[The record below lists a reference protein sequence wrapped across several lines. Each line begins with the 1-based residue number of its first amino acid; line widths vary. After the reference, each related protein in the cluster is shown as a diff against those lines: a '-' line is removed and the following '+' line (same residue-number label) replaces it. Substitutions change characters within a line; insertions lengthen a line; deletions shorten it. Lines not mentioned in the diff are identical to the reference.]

1 MSGGNGWKRWTERL
15 HALRYALVIQGLL
28 VGLGSGAAVILFRA
42 ALERADALRGVV
54 LAFCREHGW
63 AVPLLFIGLALAALA
78 VSALLWWEPYISGS
92 GIPQVEGEL
101 KGELRQV
108 WWRVLAAKFVGGVI
122 SVGCG
127 LSLGREGPSIQ
138 LGAMAGKGTAALL
151 HRKKPDAEVER
162 YLLSCGASAGLAAA
176 FNAPLAG
183 VLFALEELHGRFSP
197 EFLLSSLASSVTA
210 DFLSREVFGLAP
222 VFNFGALQEVIP
234 LGSYG
239 HVLLL
244 GVLLGLFGTLYNNT
258 LVDTQALYARIPWR
272 PVRLLIPFLCAGV
285 LGLVY
290 PGVLGGGHPLT
301 EVLLSNTLTL
311 GALCLLLAAKFGFSM
326 LSFGSGAP
334 GGIFLPLL
342 ILGAAV
348 GSVYSRLGV
357 PLGLDAHFLQNC
369 ILLGMAGAFSAI
381 VRAPVTG
388 IVLISEMAGG
398 FSHLLSLSIVSFAAY
413 LVPDLLAC
421 RPVYDLLLD
430 RLLGRSTHR

>member
-1 MSGGNGWKRWTERL
+1 MDGENFLNRIGARL
-15 HALRYALVIQGLL
+15 HSLRYALIAQGLL
-28 VGLGSGAAVILFRA
+28 AGLGSGVVVILFRA
-42 ALERADALRGVV
+42 ALERADALRGTV
-54 LAFCREHGW
+54 LAFCRTHVW
-63 AVPLLFIGLALAALA
+63 AVPLLLIGLALAALA
-78 VSALLWWEPYISGS
+78 VSALLRWEPYISGS

-101 KGELRQV
+101 KDEICQV
-108 WWRVLAAKFVGGVI
+108 WWRVLAAKLAGGII
-122 SVGCG
+122 SIGCG

-138 LGAMAGKGTAALL
+138 LGAMAGKGTACLL
-151 HRKKPDAEVER
+151 HRKRPDKAAEKH
-162 YLLSCGASAGLAAA
+162 LLACGASAGLAAA

-197 EFLLSSLASSVTA
+197 EILLSSMASSITA
-210 DFLSREVFGLAP
+210 DYLSRQVFGLAP
-222 VFNFGALQEVIP
+222 VFDFGVLEEAIP
-234 LGSYG
+234 LRCYG
-239 HVLLL
+239 HVILL

-258 LVDTQALYARIPWR
+258 LTGTQSLYARIPQR
-272 PVRLLIPFLCAGV
+272 SVRLLIPFLCAGG

-301 EVLLSNTLTL
+301 ETLLSNTLTL

-342 ILGAAV
+342 ILGATV
-348 GSVYSRLGV
+348 GSVYSRIGV
-357 PLGLDAHFLQNC
+357 PLGLDARFLQNC
-369 ILLGMAGAFSAI
+369 IFLGMAGAFSAI

-398 FSHLLSLSIVSFAAY
+398 FGHLLSFSLVSFAAY
-413 LVPDLLAC
+413 LVPDMLAC

-430 RLLGRSTHR
+430 RLLGRSTRR